1 MPDSQNKTQG
11 LLLGK
16 FLPPHRGH
24 QYLIDFA
31 RQYADHLTVHVCS
44 IPREPIPGHLR
55 FGWMREQWAGCENV
69 TVVHCDDLNPQVP
82 EDDPENFWEIW
93 RNSLLSRMDRAPDFV
108 FASEPYGF
116 KLAET
121 VGAIYIPVDHARE
134 IVPVSG
140 TRLRSDPLQYWQ
152 YLLPPARP
160 HFARR
165 IALVGPESSGK
176 STLTTRLAAHFGSGY
191 APEYA
196 RGYLETVPAHWI
208 GGEGENGFNEAA
220 LITILRG
227 QRASV
232 EAVARQSETGIVFS
246 DTEAIVTACWSQ
258 VLLGY
263 VPEIAESF
271 IAQQEYDLYLV
282 QTASEFWVN
291 DSSQRVQPDYES
303 RKAFEA
309 ACTSRLEQQGFP
321 YVCLRGTWEER
332 EGQAIEAVENTL
344 GL

>member
-1 MPDSQNKTQG
+1 MPDLSGRKYG

-31 RQYADHLTVHVCS
+31 RQYVDHLTVHVCA
-44 IPREPIPGHLR
+44 IPSEPILGELR
-55 FGWMREQWAGCENV
+55 FQWMREQWAGCANV
-69 TVVHCDDLNPQVP
+69 SVVYCDDPNPQVP

-93 RNSLLSRMDRAPDFV
+93 RRSLLRRMEHPPDLV

-116 KLAET
+116 RLAET
-121 VGAIYIPVDHARE
+121 LGARYIPVDHARE

-140 TRLRSDPLQYWQ
+140 TLLRTDPLRHWK

-176 STLTTRLAAHFGSGY
+176 STLTARLATHFATGY

-208 GGEGENGFNEAA
+208 DEGGTNGFDEAA
-220 LITILRG
+220 LVTILRG

-246 DTEAIVTACWSQ
+246 DTEAIVTACWSE
-258 VLLGY
+258 VLLGF
-263 VPEIAESF
+263 VPEIAEQF
-271 IAQQEYDLYLV
+271 ICQQRYDLYLV

-291 DSSQRVQPDYES
+291 DSSQRVQPDYS
-303 RKAFEA
+303 ARKAFEDL
-309 ACTSRLEQQGFP
+309 CISRLDQQVFP

-332 EGQAIEAVENTL
+332 EAQAVTAVERILNS
-344 GL
+344 

>member
-1 MPDSQNKTQG
+1 MPDSAGRTHG

-31 RQYADHLTVHVCS
+31 RQYADHLTVHVCA
-44 IPREPIPGHLR
+44 IPGEPIPGELR
-55 FGWMREQWAGCENV
+55 FQWMREQWSGCPDV
-69 TVVHCDDLNPQVP
+69 TVVYCDDLNPQVP
-82 EDDPENFWEIW
+82 EDDPENFWDIW
-93 RNSLLSRMDRAPDFV
+93 RNSLLRRMDLSPDIV

-121 VGAIYIPVDHARE
+121 LGARYIPVDQARE

-140 TRLRSDPLQYWQ
+140 TLLRTDPLRYWK
-152 YLLPPARP
+152 YLLPPARS

-176 STLTTRLAAHFGSGY
+176 STLTTRLAAHFGAAY

-196 RGYLETVPAHWI
+196 RGYLEAVPDHWI
-208 GGEGENGFNEAA
+208 DKAGANGFDEGA
-220 LITILRG
+220 LVTILRG

-232 EAVARQSETGIVFS
+232 EAVTRQSETGIVFS

-258 VLLGY
+258 MLLGF
-263 VPEIAESF
+263 VPPIAEQF
-271 IAQQEYDLYLV
+271 IRQQQYDLYLV
-282 QTASEFWVN
+282 QTASPFWVN
-291 DSSQRVQPDYES
+291 DSSQRVQPDYAT
-303 RKAFEA
+303 RQAFEES
-309 ACTSRLEQQGFP
+309 CIDRLRQHG
-321 YVCLRGTWEER
+321 YAYTCLRGSWEER
-332 EGQAIEAVENTL
+332 EAQAIAAVEQVL
-344 GL
+344 MR